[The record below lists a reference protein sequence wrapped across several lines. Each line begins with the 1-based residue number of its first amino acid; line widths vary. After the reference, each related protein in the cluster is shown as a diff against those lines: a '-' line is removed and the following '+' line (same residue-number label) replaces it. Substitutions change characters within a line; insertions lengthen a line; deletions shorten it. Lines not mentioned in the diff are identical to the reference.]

1 MHANTEQKNIIMW
14 YHITRWQ
21 RCENHE
27 RVARKKQAKSIN
39 HTVVGYMVKI
49 KKTIEWKSRI
59 LFFIHDRLLF
69 GKQAAER
76 LTNLLIKGGW
86 AIEAVAASNATLYT
100 AVSYDMSVKR
110 HFYLYTTHR
119 EKKNVMEH

>member
-1 MHANTEQKNIIMW
+1 MSEWHVKNKQNPLIIRLLVIW
-14 YHITRWQ
+14 S
-21 RCENHE
+21 
-27 RVARKKQAKSIN
+27 KL
-39 HTVVGYMVKI
+39 